1 MHAGPEQPPPVPAGR
16 LLSRAIYDIDGS
28 RGEGG
33 GQILRTS
40 LALSMITGTP
50 IRIANIRARRTKPG
64 LMRQHLTAVQAA
76 ARVSNARVE
85 GATVGS
91 REIVFTPSSVTPGDH
106 CFAIGTAGSTTL
118 ILQTVL
124 PALILA
130 SGPSHLTLE
139 GGTHNPMAPPFEF
152 LDRAYLPLLRRMG
165 ADVEAKL
172 ERAGFYPAGGG
183 RLSVTVKPAGE
194 LQGIDLLERG
204 EIRNRRG
211 TVLLANLPAHIAQRE
226 VQTLSQLTGWDPT
239 SFEIRRVDSAG
250 PGNAVLLELES
261 ETVTEVFTAFGEVG
275 VPAEKVAEKAV
286 REMQSYLASDVPVG
300 EHLADQLLLPLALA
314 GTGSYRTLPLSLH
327 ARTQVEL
334 IPEFLDVRIEVEAK
348 EGGRVCR
355 VGVER

>member
-1 MHAGPEQPPPVPAGR
+1 MHK
-16 LLSRAIYDIDGS
+16 IDGS

-50 IRIANIRARRTKPG
+50 IRIANIRARRSKPG

-76 ARVSNARVE
+76 ARISNARVE
-85 GATVGS
+85 GAAVGS
-91 REIVFTPSSVTPGDH
+91 REIAFTPSAVKPGDYH
-106 CFAIGTAGSTTL
+106 FSIGTAGSTTL

-130 SGPSHLTLE
+130 SGPSRLTLE
-139 GGTHNPMAPPFEF
+139 GGTHNPQAPPFEF
-152 LDRAYLPLLRRMG
+152 LDRAFLPLLQRMG
-165 ADVEAKL
+165 PTVGMTL
-172 ERAGFYPAGGG
+172 NRAGFYPAGGG
-183 RLSVTVKPAGE
+183 SLSVTVNPVEKLRG
-194 LQGIDLLERG
+194 LDLLERG

-211 TVLLANLPAHIAQRE
+211 TVLLANLPAHIGDRE
-226 VQTLSQLTGWDPT
+226 VRKLGELTSWDAL
-239 SFEIRRVDSAG
+239 SFEIRHVDSAG

-275 VPAEKVAEKAV
+275 VSAEAVAEKAV
-286 REMQSYLASDVPVG
+286 REMRSYLKADVPVG

-314 GTGSYRTLPLSLH
+314 GSGSYRTLPLSLH

-334 IPEFLDVRIEVEAK
+334 IPEFLDVRFGVEE
-348 EGGRVCR
+348 EGGGCR
-355 VGVER
+355 TLIIR

>member
-1 MHAGPEQPPPVPAGR
+1 MKTLH
-16 LLSRAIYDIDGS
+16 IDGS

-33 GQILRTS
+33 GQVLRTS

-50 IRIANIRARRTKPG
+50 IRIDNIRARRAKPG

-76 ARVSNARVE
+76 ARLSNGEVE
-85 GATVGS
+85 GAAVGS
-91 REIVFTPSSVTPGDH
+91 QEIVFKPSAVTPGDH
-106 CFAIGTAGSTTL
+106 HFAIGTAGSTTL

-130 SGPSHLTLE
+130 SGPSRLTLE

-152 LDRAYLPLLRRMG
+152 LDRAFLPLLRRMG
-165 ADVEAKL
+165 ASIDMTL

-183 RLSVTVKPAGE
+183 RLSVTVTPAAK
-194 LQGIDLLERG
+194 LQGFDLLERG

-211 TVLLANLPAHIAQRE
+211 TVLLANLAGHIADRE
-226 VQTLSQLTGWDPT
+226 VQTLGRLTSWEPT

-261 ETVTEVFTAFGEVG
+261 DAVTEIFTSIGEIG
-275 VPAEKVAEKAV
+275 VSAEAVAERAV
-286 REMQSYLASDVPVG
+286 KEMRSYMVADVPVG

-314 GTGSYRTLPLSLH
+314 GSGSYRTLPLSLH
-327 ARTQVEL
+327 AKTQMEL
-334 IPEFLDVRIEVEAK
+334 IPEFLDVRIEVVEE
-348 EGGRVCR
+348 EGGRGWVVR
-355 VGVER
+355 VGG